1 MKTASLPIKF
11 YENLYK
17 TQKSVHM
24 KKLFCLLV
32 LFNAFVFCVNAQQ
45 VQLTIK
51 KGSQGLY
58 LEHTVAPKEG
68 LYSLGRLYNA
78 HPKFIAAYNKIEL
91 TGLNIGQVI
100 QIPLTDTNFTQKS
113 TSGVPVYYAAEAN
126 KNLTEIST
134 VNNKVTIQKLRDWN
148 SLSNDNITAGKK
160 IIVGFLVSKEMTATI
175 ANNNL
180 LKNQPANQ
188 QEKTVAKTEPQK
200 EVKPVKTEEKPA
212 QKQTAT
218 EDKALTKQEPPKE
231 VVEKVKQETHKIE
244 PVFAKEEVVVSGDQ
258 GYFKTSFEQQVKAI
272 PVSKNETVTA
282 SIFKTTSGW
291 QDAKYYLLIDKVP
304 AGTIVKIINPENSKA
319 VYAKV
324 LGEMN
329 GIRQNQGLN
338 IRISNAASTALG
350 VADTEKFIVKLNY

>member
-1 MKTASLPIKF
+1 
-11 YENLYK
+11 
-17 TQKSVHM
+17 M

-32 LFNAFVFCVNAQQ
+32 LFSAFVFCVNAQPG
-45 VQLTIK
+45 QLTIK

-68 LYSLGRLYNA
+68 LYSIGRLYNA
-78 HPKFIAAYNKIEL
+78 HPKFIASYNKIEL

-113 TSGVPVYYAAEAN
+113 TSGVPVYYSAEAN
-126 KNLTEIST
+126 KSLTEIST
-134 VNNKVTIQKLRDWN
+134 ANNKVTIQKLRDWN
-148 SLSNDNITAGKK
+148 SVSSDNITAGKK
-160 IIVGFLVSKEMTATI
+160 VIVGFLMSKEMVAAV

-180 LKNQPANQ
+180 KEQPAKQ
-188 QEKTVAKTEPQK
+188 QEKAVTKSEPQK
-200 EVKPVKTEEKPA
+200 EVKLVTTEEKPA
-212 QKQTAT
+212 QKQTSA
-218 EDKALTKQEPPKE
+218 EDKALAKPEPPKG
-231 VVEKVKQETHKIE
+231 VVEKVKQESQKVE
-244 PVFAKEEVVVSGDQ
+244 PVFAKEEMVVPGGEQ
-258 GYFKTSFEQQVKAI
+258 GYFKTSFEQQVKSI

-282 SIFKTTSGW
+282 GIFKTTSGW
-291 QDAKYYLLIDKVP
+291 QDAKYYLLIDKLP
-304 AGTIVKIINPENSKA
+304 TGTIVKIINPENSKA

-350 VADTEKFIVKLNY
+350 VSDTEKFIVKLNY

>member
-1 MKTASLPIKF
+1 
-11 YENLYK
+11 
-17 TQKSVHM
+17 M

-32 LFNAFVFCVNAQQ
+32 LFSAFVFCVNAQPG
-45 VQLTIK
+45 QLTIK

-68 LYSLGRLYNA
+68 LYSIGRLYNA
-78 HPKFIAAYNKIEL
+78 HPKFIASYNKIEL

-126 KNLTEIST
+126 KNLTEISAA
-134 VNNKVTIQKLRDWN
+134 NNKVTTQKLRDWN
-148 SLSNDNITAGKK
+148 SLASDNITAGKK
-160 IIVGFLVSKEMTATI
+160 VIVGFLMSKEMTAAV

-180 LKNQPANQ
+180 LKDQPAKQ

-200 EVKPVKTEEKPA
+200 EVKLVTTEEKAVEKQAPA
-212 QKQTAT
+212 A
-218 EDKALTKQEPPKE
+218 DKALTKQEPPNDA
-231 VVEKVKQETHKIE
+231 VEKVKQRSQKVE
-244 PVFAKEEVVVSGDQ
+244 PVFAKEEVVVSGEQ
-258 GYFKTSFEQQVKAI
+258 GYFKTSFEQQVKSI

-282 SIFKTTSGW
+282 GIFKTTSGW

-304 AGTIVKIINPENSKA
+304 TGTIVKIINPENSKA

-350 VADTEKFIVKLNY
+350 VSDTEKFIVKLNY